1 MKPTSRSALG
11 FAVARIRRVAT
22 TVCHALRRSARP
34 FAALA
39 VLCATIGAATFC
51 SATAAQTIA
60 INFASENAALGS
72 GDVSGTVGFTK
83 TLTENERTL
92 NLGKELPPSLWYAST
107 GSNSNGTI
115 SVKGA
120 LETDETER
128 NGREVSLTF
137 SASGTYSS
145 TNNKISG
152 SLIGQL
158 THGYLDNGS
167 NTQNSVSITGLPT
180 TGYDVAVILSG
191 DGYNAN
197 GTENTNKQNVKF
209 SPIAINGV
217 DYTADETNGTYPGDA
232 CWGKRD
238 SSTSLT
244 EGVNVLFVRNIMDST
259 LTLRGYYLNTTARKG
274 RGTISAVMIFI
285 HGTEGNEAAQTVSA
299 TATAESTVFSG
310 TGLTWTNDAPE
321 TVTALGP
328 ATAATLALPSAT
340 TLALDRSV
348 DLQSLALTGAGSLTF
363 STFSKGG
370 LSASSTTV
378 GADLDVSAKEFG
390 ASLGAVTVAADKTLT
405 LRSLEQITSST
416 GSGILA
422 LCGNSTIANTTK
434 LGSGIPLKVLSG
446 TVTYTAGDSEN
457 GLSTGRFI
465 TVSGANST
473 LKTTTKDALG
483 WNFPNADAQ
492 KLIIEQGGRL
502 ELGSRETLVTPIEL
516 CAGHIVL
523 TTAEGD
529 RALDFYDNNATRV
542 DVTVKAADE
551 GASAAS
557 PTVSTLSSTGSGDAR
572 KVNLRHG
579 DLRVEVEENAKFE
592 VSAQLISYEVY
603 GSTLGKL
610 VKLGDGVLELGGTT
624 ANTYTQGTEIQAGT
638 VHLTGAATL
647 GTGAATIA
655 SDAKLLVDGA
665 TDGTIK
671 ALTNT
676 ITGAS
681 NESIGTILLANNGV
695 LDLRRALTGGTVPAL
710 AYAEGAT
717 GTLILTA
724 GQETGVTIPEGAEAR
739 IVLSS
744 AQLRSSYATTNTGNV
759 TFYKETSSGAL
770 KALGANDG
778 TFSEDGK
785 TFTAVNVW
793 TNAMGDGLW
802 STGGNWSTGEPPR
815 ETETVKVMVDAQ
827 TTLTLPE
834 SGVTVTNLTVEAT
847 TAAGALN
854 LSGGKLTVSGTLTAD
869 AAVTATNSKLAYGTL
884 AIQEGGTLSLTVAEG
899 ETYASGQ
906 LTGTGTLG
914 KLGAGTLKF
923 TTASGKAC
931 FADGVTVDVQAGK
944 LFLYE
949 SDGAPTLKNAK
960 LCFAEGSLWES
971 YGWPNL
977 EGTVTIEVVG
987 SANTLLL
994 GTSSQWGVSLAGS
1007 GTLVKTGEGTLQ
1019 LPVKP
1024 SNGWSG
1030 NGEIQAGTLELL
1042 AANNGSSQE
1051 GTIGGV
1057 LSGSG
1062 KLKIGSGTV
1071 TLTRNNTYTGGTTI
1085 ADGATVIVETIGKLG
1100 QSGTVQVDAR
1110 GTLKLVNSSNLNET
1124 GTNYG
1129 RVEGAGTV
1137 WYSSSGGNYYRI
1149 LPNTVANRLPT
1160 TISVRNDLT
1169 AGLII
1174 SQQGTNSP
1182 ETAVGS
1188 VSGSG
1193 TFRAD
1198 WVEGD
1203 NSRTLRIVQSKNTDH
1218 EGNFI
1223 HSSYPNRLTKV
1234 IVAGAAGAE
1243 DKTLTLSG
1251 STTTTARPLEIE
1263 ESGSVKLT
1271 GAWDA
1276 AITIDGALEV
1286 PVESGE
1292 KTISTALEG
1301 TTGTLTKSGAGTLKL
1316 TGANTFSG
1324 NVAITGGILNVGTNR
1339 GFTVSAIVSGAKLA
1353 LTPTTEELTA
1363 GQITLNAA
1371 DSVTLT
1377 SEMFSV
1383 AGFTGA
1389 LVSDGVIL
1397 LTNPRWTPTAGDL
1410 DWAHNWAR
1418 GEVKLAAAP
1427 TVGDIEI
1434 DFSAL
1439 TTVTEVTIPE
1449 GTFGTVKFIGGEA
1462 EGCRHVVTLG
1472 EGVTLGA
1479 LTIGGRVTLPDTAIT
1494 AATKIA
1500 SGATLSLTGSSQTIS
1515 TAITGEGALH
1525 LLSGVLTLSGANT
1538 YTGGTIIDAS
1548 TEEQSTELVMTTN
1561 AAFPASGAV
1570 TGEGT
1575 LHFKGNNILP
1585 TTANGRFA
1593 GGWTGTVKFS
1603 GSGKNDLNLNHFGTG
1618 SSKIEFAGASG
1629 YFPPGTLSF
1638 PQEIILSGNGW
1649 TTTNGYAGHV
1659 ITFSGPVSGS
1669 GALNLNS
1676 TAPANGLTYK
1686 FTGKLEAY
1694 KGALTVGSIQWLVI
1708 GSGAIL
1714 PAKGTVNVT
1723 TSAVVAGTWK
1733 ATNGIT
1739 VTSGTLS
1746 GGGTLDSAVTV
1757 TSGGTLSGVTCKG
1770 AVTCQSSST
1779 VVAGTTFTGSV
1790 TFAGGAKLQAR
1801 AANASQVEGR
1811 NYVIQCASTPTFLG
1825 TVSVSS
1831 PDYNLSVI
1839 KAPGLTEETFTVDAA
1854 SEKTDLFLRLIANGD
1869 GTSTLMALCKPSIP
1883 EAPAEMSEAEKTALA
1898 ECIVKQFVEVMFKH
1912 GIASPV
1918 SAVADSAKPNAK
1930 VEGALLFENV
1940 VKPTTNAEA
1949 DFVAVVS
1956 YDFGVADITIK
1967 DLTLGEAT
1975 TPSRYVVLS
1984 AKVEST
1990 ATTGFTNQAATFAED
2005 VIFTVTVDGT
2015 ALSATAISAAELGL
2029 TEEAN
2034 KKWFAVPFATVFPE
2048 ESPTGTKNF
2057 RVKVSKE
2064 VN

>member
-1 MKPTSRSALG
+1 MKPTLRSALG
-11 FAVARIRRVAT
+11 FAVACFVGVAT
-22 TVCHALRRSARP
+22 SGCRVVRRTLRQTAL
-34 FAALA
+34 LA
-39 VLCATIGAATFC
+39 VLCALGATSLCHAIE
-51 SATAAQTIA
+51 AQTIA
-60 INFASENAALGS
+60 INFASDKATLGS
-72 GDVSGTVGFTK
+72 GKVGFTK
-83 TLTENERTL
+83 TLTEGGRTL
-92 NLGKELPPSLWYAST
+92 NLGQELSSALWYASRDGS
-107 GSNSNGTI
+107 GSNIT
-115 SVKGA
+115 VKGA
-120 LETDETER
+120 LSTDTTEGT
-128 NGREVSLTF
+128 GRSVTLAF
-137 SASGTYSS
+137 SANGTYNSF
-145 TNNKISG
+145 NNKTSG

-167 NTQNSVSITGLPT
+167 SSQNSVTISNLPT
-180 TGYDVAVILSG
+180 TGYDVAIILSG
-191 DGYNAN
+191 DGYD
-197 GTENTNKQNVKF
+197 GDNKKRAPNYTF
-209 SPIAINGV
+209 SPIAVNGV
-217 DYTADETNGTYPGDA
+217 DYTADEENGTYPGDA

-244 EGVNVLFVRNIMDST
+244 EGVNVLFVRNVMTPT
-259 LTLRGYYLNTTARKG
+259 LTLRGYYLNTATRKG
-274 RGTISAVMIFI
+274 RGTIAALMIFI
-285 HGTEGNEAAQTVSA
+285 HGTEGNEAEQTLSA

-310 TGLTWTNDAPE
+310 TGLTWTNEASE

-328 ATAATLALPSAT
+328 ATAAALDLPSAT
-340 TLALDRSV
+340 TLALDHSV
-348 DLQSLALTGAGSLTF
+348 DLQSLALTGEGSLTL
-363 STFSKGG
+363 STYSKGG
-370 LSASSTTV
+370 LSAASTSV
-378 GADLDVSAKEFG
+378 GANLDVSAKEFG

-446 TVTYTAGDSEN
+446 KVTYTAGNSGN

-465 TVSGANST
+465 TVSGADST
-473 LKTTTKDALG
+473 LKTTTQDALG

-492 KLIIEQGGRL
+492 KLIIEQDGRL
-502 ELGSRETLVTPIEL
+502 ELGSRETLITPVEL

-523 TTAEGD
+523 TTAQDG
-529 RALDFYDNNATRV
+529 RALDFYDDNATRV
-542 DVTVKAADE
+542 DVTVKAAAE
-551 GASAAS
+551 GASAAN
-557 PTVSTLSSTGSGDAR
+557 PTVSTLSSTGTGDAR
-572 KVNLRHG
+572 KVNLRNG
-579 DLRVEVEENAKFE
+579 DLRVEVEEKAKL
-592 VSAQLISYEVY
+592 VIKAQLISYWIN

-610 VKLGDGVLELGGTT
+610 VKLGDGVLELGGET

-647 GTGAATIA
+647 GTGGVTIA
-655 SDAKLLVDGA
+655 SGAKLLVDGA

-676 ITGAS
+676 VTGSSA
-681 NESIGTILLANNGV
+681 ESIGTLALANDGV
-695 LDLRRALTGGTVPAL
+695 LDVRRALTGATVPTL

-717 GTLILTA
+717 GTLILAA
-724 GQETGVTIPEGAEAR
+724 GQERGVTIPEGAEAR
-739 IVLSS
+739 IVLSN

-759 TFYKETSSGAL
+759 TFYKETASGAL
-770 KALGANDG
+770 EALGANDG

-793 TNAMGDGLW
+793 TNATGDSLW
-802 STGGNWSTGEPPR
+802 STDGNWSTGARPGD
-815 ETETVKVMVDAQ
+815 TDTVKVMVDAQ

-834 SGVTVTNLTVEAT
+834 DGVTVANLMVEAT
-847 TAAGALN
+847 AAAGALT
-854 LSGGKLTVSGTLTAD
+854 LSGGKLTVSGTLTVD
-869 AAVTATNSKLAYGTL
+869 AAVTATNSTLAYGTL
-884 AIQEGGTLSLTVAEG
+884 AIQEGKALSLTVDKTVDE
-899 ETYASGQ
+899 EEPYASGQ
-906 LTGTGTLG
+906 ITGTGTLV

-944 LFLYE
+944 LFLEENNYI
-949 SDGAPTLKNAK
+949 APILKNAT
-960 LCFAEGSLWES
+960 LRFAKGALWGS
-971 YGWPNL
+971 YGWPKL
-977 EGTVTIEVVG
+977 EGTVTIEVVE
-987 SANTLLL
+987 STNTLQLTT
-994 GTSSQWGVSLAGS
+994 TSSYGVSLAGS
-1007 GTLVKTGEGTLQ
+1007 GMLVKTGEGTLQ

-1071 TLTRNNTYTGGTTI
+1071 TLTGDNTYTGGTTI
-1085 ADGATVIVETIGKLG
+1085 ADRATVIVETIGKLG

-1129 RVEGAGTV
+1129 RVSGTGTV
-1137 WYSSSGGNYYRI
+1137 WYSGSAWRT
-1149 LPNTVANRLPT
+1149 LPSTAANRLPT

-1169 AGLII
+1169 EGLII
-1174 SQQGTNSP
+1174 SQWNSNQNNAQI
-1182 ETAVGS
+1182 TVVGS

-1198 WVEGD
+1198 WGSGSGA
-1203 NSRTLRIVQSKNTDH
+1203 NSRTLRIEQSKNTVH
-1218 EGNFI
+1218 ENNFI
-1223 HSSYPNRLTKV
+1223 HGSDSIRLTKV
-1234 IVAGAAGAE
+1234 IVAGAAGATE
-1243 DKTLTLSG
+1243 KTLTLSG
-1251 STTTTARPLEIE
+1251 NTTTTARPLEIE

-1271 GAWDA
+1271 GSWDEE
-1276 AITIDGALEV
+1276 ITINGALEV

-1292 KTISTALEG
+1292 KTISTVLAG

-1324 NVAITGGILNVGTNR
+1324 KVAITGGILDVGTNR

-1418 GEVKLAAAP
+1418 GEVELAAAP

-1462 EGCRHVVTLG
+1462 EGCSLVVTLG

-1603 GSGKNDLNLNHFGTG
+1603 GTGKNDLNLNHFGTG

-1629 YFPPGTLSF
+1629 YFSPGTLSF

-1676 TAPANGLTYK
+1676 REPANGLTYK
-1686 FTGKLEAY
+1686 FTGNLKAY

-1708 GSGAIL
+1708 GSGGKL
-1714 PAKGTVNVT
+1714 SAKGTVNVT
-1723 TSAVVAGTWK
+1723 TSAVVAGTWT

-1811 NYVIQCASTPTFLG
+1811 NYVIQCASTPTFRG

>member
-11 FAVARIRRVAT
+11 FAVARIHRVAT

-60 INFASENAALGS
+60 INFATNEATLDS
-72 GDVSGTVGFTK
+72 GNVGFTK
-83 TLTENERTL
+83 ELTENGRTL
-92 NLGKELPPSLWYAST
+92 HLGKELRSSLWYALT
-107 GSNSNGTI
+107 GSGDTRT
-115 SVKGA
+115 VKGA
-120 LETDETER
+120 LETDETEQ
-128 NGREVSLTF
+128 NGLSVSLTF
-137 SASGTYSS
+137 GASGTWRSD
-145 TNNKISG
+145 NNKTSE

-158 THGYLDNGS
+158 THGYLDCAEDG
-167 NTQNSVSITGLPT
+167 TQNSVSIRGLPT

-191 DGYNAN
+191 DGYKGD
-197 GTENTNKQNVKF
+197 GTEKNDKKHVKF

-217 DYTADETNGTYPGDA
+217 DYTADKTNGTYPGDA

-244 EGVNVLFVRNIMDST
+244 EGVNVLFVRNIMDSS
-259 LTLRGYYLNTTARKG
+259 LELRGYFLNTTARKG
-274 RGTISAVMIFI
+274 RGTIAAVMIFI
-285 HGTEGNEAAQTVSA
+285 HGTEGNETEQTVSA

-446 TVTYTAGDSEN
+446 KVTYTAGNSGN

-465 TVSGANST
+465 TVSGADST
-473 LKTTTKDALG
+473 LKTTTQDALG

-492 KLIIEQGGRL
+492 KLIIEQDGRL
-502 ELGSRETLVTPIEL
+502 ELGSRETLITPVEL

-523 TTAEGD
+523 TTAQDG
-529 RALDFYDNNATRV
+529 RALDFYDDNATRV
-542 DVTVKAADE
+542 DVTVKAAAE
-551 GASAAS
+551 GASAAN
-557 PTVSTLSSTGSGDAR
+557 PTVSTLSSTGTGDAR
-572 KVNLRHG
+572 KVNLRNG
-579 DLRVEVEENAKFE
+579 DLRVEVEAKAKL
-592 VSAQLISYEVY
+592 VIKAQLISYWIN

-610 VKLGDGVLELGGTT
+610 VKLGDGVLELGGET

-647 GTGAATIA
+647 GTGVATIA
-655 SDAKLLVDGA
+655 SGAKLLVDGA

-681 NESIGTILLANNGV
+681 AESIGTIVLANNGV
-695 LDLRRALTGGTVPAL
+695 LDLRGALTGETVPTL
-710 AYAEGAT
+710 AYAEDST

-724 GQETGVTIPEGAEAR
+724 GQETGITIPEGAELR

-744 AQLRSSYATTNTGNV
+744 AQLRSSYTTTNTGNV

-770 KALGANDG
+770 EALGANDG

-802 STGGNWSTGEPPR
+802 STVGNWSTGELPSK
-815 ETETVKVMVDAQ
+815 TETVKVMVDAQ

-834 SGVTVTNLTVEAT
+834 SGETVTNLMVEAT

-854 LSGGKLTVSGTLTAD
+854 LSGGKLTVSGTLTVD
-869 AAVTATNSKLAYGTL
+869 AAVTATESTLSYGTL
-884 AIQEGGTLSLTVAEG
+884 AIQEGVTLSLTVAEG
-899 ETYASGQ
+899 ETYESGQ
-906 LTGTGTLG
+906 ITGSGTLV
-914 KLGAGTLKF
+914 KLGTGTLKF
-923 TTASGKAC
+923 TTASGKTA
-931 FADGVTVDVQAGK
+931 FADGVMVDVRAGK

-949 SDGAPTLKNAK
+949 IGGDHPALKNAT
-960 LCFAEGSLWES
+960 LRFAEGASWES
-971 YGWPNL
+971 HGWPVID
-977 EGTVTIEVVG
+977 GTVTIEVVG
-987 SANTLLL
+987 STNTLQLTT
-994 GTSSQWGVSLAGS
+994 TSSYGVSLAGS

-1024 SNGWSG
+1024 SDGWSG
-1030 NGEIQAGTLELL
+1030 NGEIRAGTLELL

-1051 GTIGGV
+1051 GTIDGV

-1071 TLTRNNTYTGGTTI
+1071 TLTKNNSYTGGTTI
-1085 ADGATVIVETIGKLG
+1085 ANGATVIVETIGKLG
-1100 QSGTVQVDAR
+1100 PSGTVQVDAR
-1110 GTLKLVNSSNLNET
+1110 GTLKLVNSRDLNET

-1198 WVEGD
+1198 WVEGE
-1203 NSRTLRIVQSKNTDH
+1203 NSRTLRIVQSKNTEH

-1223 HSSYPNRLTKV
+1223 HDNHPNRLTKV
-1234 IVAGAAGAE
+1234 IVTGAAGAE

-1251 STTTTARPLEIE
+1251 NTTTARPLEIE

-1271 GAWDA
+1271 GAWNA
-1276 AITIDGALEV
+1276 EITINGALEV

-1339 GFTVSAIVSGAKLA
+1339 GFTVSAIESGAKLA

-1418 GEVKLAAAP
+1418 GEVELAAAP

-1449 GTFGTVKFIGGEA
+1449 GAFGSVKFIGGEA
-1462 EGCRHVVTLG
+1462 EGCSLVVTLG

-1548 TEEQSTELVMTTN
+1548 TKEQSTELVMKTN

-1603 GSGKNDLNLNHFGTG
+1603 GTGKNDLNLNHFGTG

-1757 TSGGTLSGVTCKG
+1757 KSGGTLSGVTCKG

-1811 NYVIQCASTPTFLG
+1811 NYVIQCASTPTFLD

-2034 KKWFAVPFATVFPE
+2034 KKWFAVPFAKVFPK